1 MRAATALTVVAI
13 YPPGVYGGERQVP
26 IHEEGKKMSNE
37 AGALLSCG
45 HDGCGCR
52 VRIEVA
58 CHCSG
63 TDQAYICKCGDEMV
77 EVAG

>member
-1 MRAATALTVVAI
+1 MKR
-13 YPPGVYGGERQVP
+13 
-26 IHEEGKKMSNE
+26 GKKMSNE
-37 AGALLSCG
+37 AGTLLSCG

-77 EVAG
+77 EVAS

>member
-1 MRAATALTVVAI
+1 
-13 YPPGVYGGERQVP
+13 
-26 IHEEGKKMSNE
+26 MSNE
-37 AGALLSCG
+37 AGTLLSCG

-63 TDQAYICKCGDEMV
+63 DQAYICKCGDEMV

>member
-1 MRAATALTVVAI
+1 LLDTPQGYRLA
-13 YPPGVYGGERQVP
+13 GVRSKPVEV
-26 IHEEGKKMSNE
+26 EKMSNE
-37 AGALLSCG
+37 AGTLLSCG

-63 TDQAYICKCGDEMV
+63 DQAYVCKCGDEMV
-77 EVAG
+77 EVAS

>member
-1 MRAATALTVVAI
+1 
-13 YPPGVYGGERQVP
+13 
-26 IHEEGKKMSNE
+26 MSNE
-37 AGALLSCG
+37 AGTLLSCG
-45 HDGCGCR
+45 HDGCCCR

-77 EVAG
+77 EVAS

>member
-1 MRAATALTVVAI
+1 V
-13 YPPGVYGGERQVP
+13 E
-26 IHEEGKKMSNE
+26 KMSNE
-37 AGALLSCG
+37 AGTLLSCG

-63 TDQAYICKCGDEMV
+63 ADQAYICKCGDEMV
-77 EVAG
+77 VVS

>member
-1 MRAATALTVVAI
+1 MPGTPRGYRLTRVKPLPLEV
-13 YPPGVYGGERQVP
+13 E
-26 IHEEGKKMSNE
+26 KMSNE
-37 AGALLSCG
+37 AGTLLSCG

-63 TDQAYICKCGDEMV
+63 DQAYICKCGDEMV

>member
-1 MRAATALTVVAI
+1 LGNVRPQPREV
-13 YPPGVYGGERQVP
+13 E
-26 IHEEGKKMSNE
+26 KMSNE
-37 AGALLSCG
+37 AGTLLSCG

-63 TDQAYICKCGDEMV
+63 DHAYICKCGDEMV
-77 EVAG
+77 EVAS

>member
-1 MRAATALTVVAI
+1 LSG
-13 YPPGVYGGERQVP
+13 PDP
-26 IHEEGKKMSNE
+26 EEVKKMSNE
-37 AGALLSCG
+37 AGTLLSCG

-77 EVAG
+77 EVAS

>member
-1 MRAATALTVVAI
+1 MRAATALTVLGT
-13 YPPGVYGGERQVP
+13 YPLGVYAGSGQVP
-26 IHEEGKKMSNE
+26 DPEEVKKMSNE
-37 AGALLSCG
+37 AGTLLSCG

-77 EVAG
+77 VVP

>member
-1 MRAATALTVVAI
+1 MLIVSSSQPTEV
-13 YPPGVYGGERQVP
+13 E
-26 IHEEGKKMSNE
+26 KMSNE
-37 AGALLSCG
+37 AGTLLSCG

-63 TDQAYICKCGDEMV
+63 DQAYICKCGDEMV
-77 EVAG
+77 EVAS

>member
-1 MRAATALTVVAI
+1 LAATRSALRKVET
-13 YPPGVYGGERQVP
+13 
-26 IHEEGKKMSNE
+26 MSSE
-37 AGALLSCG
+37 AGTLLSCG

-63 TDQAYICKCGDEMV
+63 DHAYVCKCGDDMV
-77 EVAG
+77 EVAS

>member
-1 MRAATALTVVAI
+1 
-13 YPPGVYGGERQVP
+13 
-26 IHEEGKKMSNE
+26 MSNE
-37 AGALLSCG
+37 AGMLLSCG

-63 TDQAYICKCGDEMV
+63 DQPYICKCGDEMV

>member
-1 MRAATALTVVAI
+1 MRAATGLTVLGI
-13 YPPGVYGGERQVP
+13 YPPGVYAPSCQAP
-26 IHEEGKKMSNE
+26 IQEEVEKMSNE
-37 AGALLSCG
+37 AGTLLSCG

-77 EVAG
+77 VVS